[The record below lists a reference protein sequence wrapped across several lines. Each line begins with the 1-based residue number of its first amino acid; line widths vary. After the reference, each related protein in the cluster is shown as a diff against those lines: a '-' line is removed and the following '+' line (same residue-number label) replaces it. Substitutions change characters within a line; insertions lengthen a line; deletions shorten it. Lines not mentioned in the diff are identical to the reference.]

1 LLLAFSHLGSIELR
15 SLENLDLS
23 DGNRL
28 KRENVSGVLFNFL
41 VVVFADEVLGELSD
55 VELRGFSSDEVI
67 DFSSDGFNLRGLGIS
82 SSLDVLLAM
91 GSLGECQSEDS
102 NNVAIVSL
110 AVDSRFNESLPLA
123 DHRAESITSN
133 V

>member
-1 LLLAFSHLGSIELR
+1 LFTIELR

-28 KRENVSGVLFNFL
+28 KRENVSGVLFDFL
-41 VVVFADEVLGELSD
+41 VVVFTDEVLGELGD
-55 VELRGFSSDEVI
+55 VEFSSFSGDESI
-67 DFSSDGFNLRGLGIS
+67 DFSSDGFNLRGLGVS
-82 SSLDVLLAM
+82 SCLDVLLSV
-91 GSLGECQSEDS
+91 GSLGEGQSEDS
-102 NNVAIVSL
+102 NNVAVVGL
-110 AVDSRFNESLPLA
+110 AVDSRLNESLPFA